1 MSMRSIFFIFLY
13 CCLSVLWAQEAKIN
27 FALRAAIN
35 QAQTNQKIAVFV
47 RGNVAKIK
55 EEVKKVGGISKLS
68 MTNIVQAE
76 IPANQLEIFS
86 KNDFIDYIE
95 FGLGKGEVLSDTM
108 VVHNNVVPIHQGLL
122 PLSRAYT
129 GKNVLMGIIDTGL
142 DIDHPD
148 FKDTLGNTRILKI
161 WDQYQPDNGTS
172 SYGYGVVWDSASINN
187 GTCTHHD
194 YNGVDHG
201 THVAGIAC
209 GNGLAVNNYTG
220 VAPEANIVA
229 VASKMSVGNW
239 SSTVVDAAKFIYD
252 VADSYN
258 MPCAINLSM
267 GSYFGSHDGTDAAS
281 LLIDSIVNYKPGR
294 VFVAAAGNAGDFSI
308 YKWHL
313 EHQITSDTTFTWFKY
328 YDGTTYPY
336 VPPALGYGAVFYELW
351 ADTADFNNVQFAIGA
366 NLPSGTYEE
375 RGTTVYHNIQNILG
389 LQTDTIKNDSNQ
401 ILGIV
406 DFYSELQGDKY
417 LMQVHMQEP
426 DSNQLLFS
434 LKTTGSGKMDVWT
447 MGAFGLSDMVYS
459 PLPSNTIL
467 PEIDHYVL
475 PDQYKTM
482 VSSFQNHP
490 SVIAV
495 ANFSNRA
502 QYYDIDTILR
512 STGRIPGEIGP
523 SSSWGP
529 NRRGYQKP
537 DIAATGDWTIGPV
550 GADCVA
556 ANLGPGNRER
566 IAKGGMHRT
575 NGGTSMASPVVA
587 GVAALYLEKCP
598 KATASE
604 IKNAILSTAKQD
616 TFTSGVPNY
625 RYGYGKV
632 DAFAALNTSN
642 FTVSLGSDMQVCD
655 GDSVELTSGV
665 FNSYLW
671 SNNDTTSSIY
681 IDTTSSNYV
690 EVENNSGCKSLSDT
704 VNVVWHPLPNK
715 PVVTVF
721 GNDTLIYST
730 NLDLQW
736 YYNTS
741 VLSGENDTIL
751 VAQNNGDYFVQVI
764 DSFGC
769 INNSDTVSVVTVYHH
784 ELTLPQGL
792 SFYPNPSKG
801 QFNIQLPDVN
811 TFQQIVVVDI
821 QGKELIK
828 TDLRKLKQITID
840 ASFLP
845 NGIYY
850 IQFVSDKTLY
860 LEKLILSR

>member
-1 MSMRSIFFIFLY
+1 MRSIFFGFLY

-35 QAQTNQKIAVFV
+35 QAQPNQKIAVFV
-47 RGNVAKIK
+47 RGNTFQIK
-55 EEVKKVGGISKLS
+55 EEIKRIGGISKLS

-76 IPANQLEIFS
+76 IPASQLKEFS
-86 KNDFIDYIE
+86 KKNFVEYIE
-95 FGLGKGEVLSDTM
+95 YSIGKGQLLSDTM
-108 VVHNNVVPIHQGLL
+108 LIHNNVVPVHQGIS
-122 PLSRAYT
+122 PLYTGYT

-161 WDQYQPDNGTS
+161 WDQYETDDGS
-172 SYGYGVVWDSASINN
+172 SGYGYGKVWDSTSINN
-187 GTCTHHD
+187 ASCTHFDH
-194 YNGVDHG
+194 NGVDHG

-209 GNGLAVNNYTG
+209 GNGLAVNDYAG
-220 VAPEANIVA
+220 VAPEASIIA
-229 VASKMSVGNW
+229 VASNEGVSNW
-239 SSTVVDAAKFIYD
+239 LSTVVDATKYIYD
-252 VADSYN
+252 EAENYN
-258 MPCAINLSM
+258 MPCVINISM
-267 GSYFGSHDGTDAAS
+267 GDYLGSHDGTDAAS
-281 LLIDSIVNYKPGR
+281 LLIDSLMNYKPGR
-294 VFVAAAGNAGDFSI
+294 AFVAAAGNAGDFNS

-313 EHQITSDTTFTWFKY
+313 EHQISSDTTFTWFKY
-328 YDGTTYPY
+328 KSNS
-336 VPPALGYGAVFYELW
+336 ALGYGAVFYELW
-351 ADTADFNNVQFAIGA
+351 ADTADFNNVQFAVGA

-375 RGTTVYHNIQNILG
+375 RGTTVYHNIQNIIG
-389 LQTDTIKNDSNQ
+389 LQTDTIRNDSNQ

-434 LKTTGSGKMDVWT
+434 LKTTGNGKIDVWT

-459 PLPSNTIL
+459 PLPLNTIL

-550 GADCVA
+550 GADCIA

-598 KATASE
+598 KAIASE

-616 TFTSGVPNY
+616 TFTLGVPNY

-642 FTVSLGSDMQVCD
+642 FMVSLGSDMQVCD
-655 GDSVELTSGV
+655 GDSVELTAGV

-721 GNDTLIYST
+721 GNDTLMYST

-741 VLSGENDTIL
+741 ILSGENDTIL

-769 INNSDTVSVVTVYHH
+769 TNYSDTVSVVTVYHH

-811 TFQQIVVVDI
+811 TFQQIVVIDI

-828 TDLRKLKQITID
+828 KEVRNLKQITID

-850 IQFVSDKTLY
+850 IQFVSVENMY
-860 LEKLILSR
+860 LDKLILSR